1 VRTTNFFATLEFV
14 QDNEQADYFSSL
26 PLPAETVELSGPNPD
41 APSWGSGIAL
51 GYWFVSVLFIV
62 IIPAVFLIPYA
73 LMQDPPLTENEALVE
88 FAKNDKNAIVLQILA
103 IIPAHLLTL
112 LFGWLIVTRV
122 RKDSF
127 KEALGWQN
135 GGVRWWYYPAI
146 LVAFFA
152 LAAVVSMFFPEQDN
166 DLIRMIQSSQAALI
180 SVALLATITAPIVEE
195 LVYRGVMYSAF
206 QKTLGVPAAF
216 VLVTFLFALVHVP
229 QYWPSFST
237 IILLTLLSFIL
248 TGLRIYSK
256 NLWPCI
262 VLHTIFNGLQSV
274 GLILAS
280 QYEKRDPNTDAA
292 FLVNLLK

>member
-1 VRTTNFFATLEFV
+1 MRNRNFLATLEIV
-14 QDNEQADYFSSL
+14 QDQEQAAYLSTHPTPTETAGSSK
-26 PLPAETVELSGPNPD
+26 PNPD
-41 APSWGSGIAL
+41 SPAWGSGIAL
-51 GYWFVSVLFIV
+51 GYWVVSVLFIV
-62 IIPAVFLIPYA
+62 IIPAMFLVPYA
-73 LMQDPPLTENEALVE
+73 MMQDPPITDNEALVE
-88 FAKNDKNAIVLQILA
+88 FAKNDKNAIVLQVLA
-103 IIPAHLLTL
+103 IVPAHLLTL
-112 LFGWLIVTRV
+112 LLGWLIVTRV

-127 KEALGWQN
+127 KEALGWQSGN
-135 GGVRWWYYPAI
+135 VRWWHYPAI
-146 LVAFFA
+146 LIGFFA
-152 LAAVVSMFFPEQDN
+152 VAAIVSTFFPEQDN

-216 VLVTFLFALVHVP
+216 VSVTLLFALVHVP

-274 GLILAS
+274 GLILS
-280 QYEKRDPNTDAA
+280 SYYEKKDPAAEAA
-292 FLVNLLK
+292 FIFTILK